1 MIQGWSSFVFFTT
14 YCLVLSATN
23 FRCRVYHI
31 PDPMFPLYL
40 ASTSKHF
47 ILLHWFICWFL
58 CQYQIILIF
67 IAFLIAFILCRA
79 GLFLSILPWLFFFS
93 EFSWLVFIFT
103 FPIEILYYSQA
114 SLQTY
119 KAKKKKKRKQ
129 LTNIRNLFLTALPC
143 IYRII

>member
-1 MIQGWSSFVFFTT
+1 MT

-23 FRCRVYHI
+23 FRCHIYHR
-31 PDPMFPLYL
+31 PDPIFPLYL

-47 ILLHWFICWFL
+47 ILLHWFICQFL

-67 IAFLIAFILCRA
+67 TAFLIAFILCRA
-79 GLFLSILPWLFFFS
+79 GLFLSILPLLLFFFS

-114 SLQTY
+114 SLQSY
-119 KAKKKKKRKQ
+119 KAKKQRTKKTQ
-129 LTNIRNLFLTALPC
+129 LTNTRNLFLTALPC